1 MSDCGMTLQEVGMS
15 TRYVSRGR
23 GFLRA
28 SSTSGTNIA
37 FEPVASPTKLPDK
50 EVEENQIIS
59 DTSDDEWEAGESDEI
74 SESQS
79 NSENDVSE
87 EELEKEDD
95 SNDDQSECQS
105 EEGDN
110 VGDGEGGVDQN
121 VTFRVGQEFKN
132 VYHFREVLE
141 DYEVQEGFK
150 ALRHKNDKSRVT
162 AICAGNGCA
171 WRIHA
176 SVLPSDHIT
185 FVVKTLVDKHTCRG
199 EVSNL
204 NVTSKWIAKKLASN
218 FRADPAMS
226 NKVMENMLKEKY
238 NVDTTNMR
246 LYRARW
252 RARDEIDGSHAKSFN
267 KLESYGDMIK
277 AKNPGNSYVIQ
288 YQNGN
293 KYGEEDA
300 YGVVRVNPQFKHMY
314 ICFDACIQGFFKGCR
329 PFIGLDG
336 CHLKGLYGGVLVSA
350 ISVDGNNGIF
360 PVAYGV
366 VESEGNDSWL
376 FFLHHLHESIDRC
389 IEKVYNGRPTLHDIL
404 TFMTD
409 KQKDLIEAIS
419 TIFPEANHRHCS
431 RHLYNNF
438 KKVFGGGP
446 VLRGYFWAASK
457 AYNVFEFQRAMG
469 GMKAEKN
476 EAYVW
481 DKPILTLIDVVR
493 YKLMGRLQKRFSKGC
508 NFEEEHITPRM
519 KKKLDDLQRGVRY
532 CRATFAGGD
541 KYEVQDNSGTYVVD
555 MANNFCECGIY
566 IATGLPCKHVGACI
580 QYKRVPLQQFC
591 DSYYSKQRYILA
603 HEGMIDPMSDLST
616 LADRS
621 LLPPPMKR
629 SIGRPNKSRRREQDE
644 ARKEDIRKRS
654 STLRCSKCK
663 SFDHNRR
670 TCKGGPV
677 AEKRKS
683 TSKNKGSSQQRTPK
697 KGTSSSQ
704 PSSTQQRSPQMFS
717 CCLGAVHGADNLL
730 CWRCSVLELKVG
742 GVEVELQC

>member
-1 MSDCGMTLQEVGMS
+1 MSGAIGSASTGTTLIGTTPLGNTATARRNAGISSTSQMNPVVRNENSNTCVLEARDGSTAGVTVYNKSTTNMSDCGMTLQDVGMS

-37 FEPVASPTKLPDK
+37 FEPVVSPTKLPNK

-79 NSENDVSE
+79 SSEDDVSE

-95 SNDDQSECQS
+95 KK
-105 EEGDN
+105 GDN

-162 AICAGNGCA
+162 TICAGNGCA
-171 WRIHA
+171 WRIHV
-176 SVLPSDHIT
+176 SVLPSDRIT
-185 FVVKTLVDKHTCRG
+185 FVVKTLVDKHTCRR

-204 NVTSKWIAKKLASN
+204 IVTSKWIAKKLASN
-218 FRADPAMS
+218 FRVDPAMS
-226 NKVMENMLKEKY
+226 NKVMDNMLKEKY

-267 KLESYGDMIK
+267 K
-277 AKNPGNSYVIQ
+277 
-288 YQNGN
+288 
-293 KYGEEDA
+293 EEDA
-300 YGVVRVNPQFKHMY
+300 YGVVRVNPQFKRMY
-314 ICFDACIQGFFKGCR
+314 ICFDACIQGFLKGCR
-329 PFIGLDG
+329 PFIGFDG
-336 CHLKGLYGGVLVSA
+336 CHLKGLYGGVLVST

-360 PVAYGV
+360 SVAYGV
-366 VESEGNDSWL
+366 VESEGKDSWL

-404 TFMTD
+404 TFMMTN
-409 KQKDLIEAIS
+409 
-419 TIFPEANHRHCS
+419 EANHRHCS

-457 AYNVFEFQRAMG
+457 AYNVFEFQRAME

-481 DKPILTLIDVVR
+481 LMKNPINMWSRHAFDHRAKSDQITNNMTESFNQWVGSSDKPILTLIDVVR

-541 KYEVQDNSGTYVVD
+541 KYEVQDNSGRYVVD
-555 MANNFCECGIY
+555 MANNFCECEIY
-566 IATGLPCKHVGACI
+566 IATGLPCKHVGAFI
-580 QYKRVPLQQFC
+580 QYNRVPLQQFY
-591 DSYYSKQRYILA
+591 DSYYSK
-603 HEGMIDPMSDLST
+603 
-616 LADRS
+616 
-621 LLPPPMKR
+621 
-629 SIGRPNKSRRREQDE
+629 
-644 ARKEDIRKRS
+644 
-654 STLRCSKCK
+654 
-663 SFDHNRR
+663 
-670 TCKGGPV
+670 
-677 AEKRKS
+677 
-683 TSKNKGSSQQRTPK
+683 
-697 KGTSSSQ
+697 
-704 PSSTQQRSPQMFS
+704 
-717 CCLGAVHGADNLL
+717 
-730 CWRCSVLELKVG
+730 
-742 GVEVELQC
+742 